1 MNLETFGQVVG
12 RFHKHLDKCGRKAG
26 ESWRKL
32 GKAGG
37 SNICAF
43 RSPARS
49 GLIPSWGSWKP
60 MLASWALLGPL
71 FLLLGRI
78 CVRSG
83 VLMQFFG
90 F

>member
-49 GLIPSWGSWKP
+49 GLIPPGKQPPATRVKIFRRSKNFGESEIFWTYR
-60 MLASWALLGPL
+60 PL
-71 FLLLGRI
+71 DKSI
-78 CVRSG
+78 
-83 VLMQFFG
+83 
-90 F
+90 

>member
-49 GLIPSWGSWKP
+49 GLIPSWGFWRPLGRSWGT
-60 MLASWALLGPL
+60 LGALLGVLGP
-71 FLLLGRI
+71 FLGAS
-78 CVRSG
+78 VFE
-83 VLMQFFG
+83 VAF
-90 F
+90 